1 MGHSLSMAANFWSTS
16 RPPHP
21 LYEYIDACT
30 NYNLL
35 ETGKSV
41 HQYIDDLNPAT
52 TVGVI
57 TT

>member
-1 MGHSLSMAANFWSTS
+1 MGHSLSMAANFWSTP
-16 RPPHP
+16 RPHP